1 MTQRQGLMA
10 TALLSSLLVGCAG
23 MSASD
28 QAPPPPSADA
38 LPSNGVM
45 ILQCGGTPVR
55 VTLHNE
61 EALIEAVHGQYILKR
76 VASASGARYVDPQ
89 DSTTSFWN
97 KGDKGMLTIKGD
109 TFPEC
114 EPAGALVLQA
124 GEWVVEDI
132 NGGGIIDRSRVTL
145 NFGNDGRVSG
155 RASCNN
161 YVGAYEVQG
170 RSLEVSQ
177 LVTTRKACAPSLNEQ
192 EARFVQSLEQ
202 SSRFRLS
209 ETGALVLEGE
219 EGASHG
225 DTSAP

>member
-97 KGDKGMLTIKGD
+97 KDDKGMLTIKGD

-114 EPAGALVLQA
+114 EPAGALVLIVMCA
-124 GEWVVEDI
+124 NLVGD
-132 NGGGIIDRSRVTL
+132 GLRDALDPGIR
-145 NFGNDGRVSG
+145 
-155 RASCNN
+155 
-161 YVGAYEVQG
+161 
-170 RSLEVSQ
+170 
-177 LVTTRKACAPSLNEQ
+177 P
-192 EARFVQSLEQ
+192 ARRRRWREHRYDFLYANS
-202 SSRFRLS
+202 
-209 ETGALVLEGE
+209 
-219 EGASHG
+219 
-225 DTSAP
+225 